1 MSIVIKNLSKTFEDG
16 NKALDDVSIEFKKGQ
31 ITGLIGFNGSGKT
44 TTFNILSRFLE
55 KYEGQVSFDGKPL
68 DREILRS
75 ISYLSAGAEPKNPD
89 KVMSHLLYV
98 ARLHKLKKAD
108 VMPKINKMAKALE
121 FEGFLN
127 SPIKKLSKGNQQK
140 IKIISSLLNPN
151 MKYLFLDEPFDGL
164 DPIMVKKVVKL
175 FTVLKDVT
183 ILITSH
189 RMEVVQEMCV
199 EFYVL
204 MNGILIDARRTDDKT
219 IRVAVNKE
227 LPIAEIKKL
236 KYVVSAKKDNNE
248 TIIILDEIKNFKA
261 LNKKVLAMQKFEYI
275 GIKEKNIASS
285 VFEGYQ

>member
-164 DPIMVKKVVKL
+164 DPIMVKKAVKL

-248 TIIILDEIKNFKA
+248 TIIILDEIKNFKE